1 MHFSGREASLSLSKK
16 QARARTHRENRA
28 LNNPVNQS
36 DTSRVEQRRRDF
48 GIIGRALQDAAD
60 DFVSRLPI
68 QAGKRLLD
76 VCCGT
81 GIVSI
86 PAARR
91 GGDVTGVDPR
101 VPFLSRGRAWA
112 KNENLLIR
120 FKQADAE
127 RLPFSD
133 GNFHA
138 VLNFMGLHMADHPA
152 MAAKEMQRVCR
163 RRGLLAVTCWEPSG
177 LIGDMLRITYQYSGD
192 ERLTRALELCEP
204 EALGALFTDARA
216 REKPE
221 LRGAELQFPLAPLEV
236 ATSFMVFYPPLQA
249 AAAGLEPE
257 AHKALIEEL
266 AARWKQAGGSGGD
279 FTRAQAR
286 YHELILT
293 KA

>member
-1 MHFSGREASLSLSKK
+1 MHFCEGTANLSLSKK
-16 QARARTHRENRA
+16 QARAGTYRENRA
-28 LNNPVNQS
+28 LNKPLNQS
-36 DTSRVEQRRRDF
+36 DSNRVEQRRRDF
-48 GIIGRALQDAAD
+48 GIIGRALQGAAD

-68 QAGKRLLD
+68 QPGKRLLD

-86 PAARR
+86 PVARR

-112 KNENLLIR
+112 KNEDLLIR
-120 FKQADAE
+120 FKHADAE

-138 VLNFMGLHMADHPA
+138 VLNFMGLHMADNPA

-163 RRGLLAVTCWEPSG
+163 RRGLLAVAAWEASG

-192 ERLTRALELCEP
+192 DRLARVLELCEP
-204 EALGALFTDARA
+204 EALGALFSDAHA

-221 LRGAELQFPLAPLEV
+221 LRRVELHFPLAPIEV
-236 ATSFMVFYPPLQA
+236 ATCFMVFYPPLQV
-249 AAAGLEPE
+249 AAAGLEAE

-266 AARWKQAGGSGGD
+266 AATWKEAGDSGGD

-293 KA
+293 S